1 MERQF
6 DSPLPATVRDNGEL
20 RSVVITIVEY
30 QKKKK
35 KNQNFFKKQ
44 ELHILC
50 PAEIFKI
57 QFITT
62 KKKKTIIISYYISLD
77 TKIKHRMIIC
87 GEKSRAYHV
96 DGTIVL
102 VFTPF

>member
-30 QKKKK
+30 QKK
-35 KNQNFFKKQ
+35 NQNFFKKQ

-62 KKKKTIIISYYISLD
+62 KKKKQLSYRIIFLWI
-77 TKIKHRMIIC
+77 R
-87 GEKSRAYHV
+87 KSNT
-96 DGTIVL
+96 G
-102 VFTPF
+102 